1 MFDDIWPEHGNFF
14 GESSAGTREIT
25 WSFPRPL
32 QLELLAIAPDMPQM
46 TKAKRFGDHG
56 DPRCVYVYIYI
67 YVIIFIHYI
76 ILYIYTTGNIY
87 IYRWSLKGP
96 SWLKLVEKLVLYLVL
111 RARKVDKQVELRV
124 LYVHF
129 PWCPVE
135 NPAERIAAKH
145 CKTVLSDDV
154 FMTNKNLASC

>member
-14 GESSAGTREIT
+14 GESSAGTPEIT

-67 YVIIFIHYI
+67 YVYIYVIIFIHYI
-76 ILYIYTTGNIY
+76 IIYIYILPVIYY

-96 SWLKLVEKLVLYLVL
+96 SWLKLIEKLVLYLFFSKPL
-111 RARKVDKQVELRV
+111 TT
-124 LYVHF
+124 
-129 PWCPVE
+129 W
-135 NPAERIAAKH
+135 
-145 CKTVLSDDV
+145 
-154 FMTNKNLASC
+154 MNLDAHPS